1 MAFTSL
7 TTQEISTGEPVTN
20 STMTKVKDNFDN
32 LNTRTTSLEGGS
44 NTIYPPIL
52 MRVNGNAAKLSLP
65 YTGFLKTT
73 MNFNITITGVRIITD
88 IAGSSGSTEI
98 DLKFKRGANPYTSIF
113 TSLPTV
119 SHSVGNDAA
128 SVNGVL
134 NPTYVDLQTGDI
146 LRLDITGVQT
156 AGKNFIVRIDYV
168 KT

>member
-20 STMTKVKDNFDN
+20 STMTKVKENFDN

-52 MRVNGNAAKLSLP
+52 LRVNGNAAKLTLP

-113 TSLPTV
+113 SSLPTV
-119 SHSVGNDAA
+119 SYSVGNDAA
-128 SVNGVL
+128 SVNGTL